1 MQWRK
6 VMTDHIKAPAD
17 CNDDAASADLI
28 ELSEAE
34 LSIAAGGLVISKY
47 VDKSSNVLAQGCAA
61 GVHYTSAS
69 LY

>member
-6 VMTDHIKAPAD
+6 VMTDRIKAPAGS
-17 CNDDAASADLI
+17 NDDAATVDLR

-34 LSIAAGGLVISKY
+34 LSMAAGGLVISKY

-61 GVHYTSAS
+61 GVHYTSA
-69 LY
+69 L